1 MEKRDKKIAE
11 SIRRIRLQHGLTQ
24 QALADAIGCNRS
36 TISLIESGSRAC
48 SAKLAAKMADY
59 YGVMVDEVIGH
70 EYDREGDAKMRRIM
84 AEEDARQANG
94 LPRRPAQHN
103 K

>member
-11 SIRRIRLQHGLTQ
+11 SIRRIRLQRGLTQ
-24 QALADAIGCNRS
+24 QALADAIGCDRS

-48 SAKLAAKMADY
+48 SAKLAAKLVDY
-59 YGVMVDEVIGH
+59 YGVMVDDVIGH
-70 EYDREGDAKMRRIM
+70 EYDREGDAMMRRIR
-84 AEEDARQANG
+84 AEEDARQANS
-94 LPRRPAQHN
+94 LPCRPDRHN

>member
-24 QALADAIGCNRS
+24 QALADAIGCDRS
-36 TISLIESGSRAC
+36 TISLIESGSRRC

-70 EYDREGDAKMRRIM
+70 EYDREGDAKMRRIR

-94 LPRRPAQHN
+94 FPRRPAQHY

>member
-24 QALADAIGCNRS
+24 QALAVAIGCDRS
-36 TISLIESGSRAC
+36 TISLIESGSRRC
-48 SAKLAAKMADY
+48 SAKFAAKLADY

-70 EYDREGDAKMRRIM
+70 EYDREGDEKMRRIRS
-84 AEEDARQANG
+84 EEDARQANG
-94 LPRRPAQHN
+94 LPRMPAQHN